1 MRKPIGEGQPM
12 RKISACTALLLLCAA
27 LPTSAQVADTIRVN
41 GSGSAVSMLKP
52 MAEAYQR
59 SHRHVEIA
67 IGRPLGSSGAI
78 KALLAGALDLAVSSK
93 PLTAEEAAKGARLY
107 AYGKTPLA
115 IVVGREVPATDL
127 SSRQLEDI
135 LAGRMTRWAS
145 GSPLRLVLRPEGDID
160 TRILRDFSPAMDQ
173 AVSLAQARPGM
184 LLAVTDPEATA
195 LVARTQGGVG
205 VAGLPS
211 VLGDG
216 HPLKVLTFNGL
227 GPTPAL
233 LASGAYPLA
242 KDIHLVITDKATP
255 ATRAFIDYLYSKP
268 GRALAR
274 KAGVWITASAAPPG
288 MAP

>member
-1 MRKPIGEGQPM
+1 MRKT
-12 RKISACTALLLLCAA
+12 SAWTILFMFCAA
-27 LPTSAQVADTIRVN
+27 WPGWSQVTDTIRVN
-41 GSGSAVSMLKP
+41 GSGSAMSMLKP
-52 MAEAYQR
+52 LAEAYQR
-59 SHRHVEIA
+59 SNRHVEIA
-67 IGRPLGSSGAI
+67 VGKPLGSSGAL

-93 PLTAEEAAKGARLY
+93 PLTAEDSAKGARLF

-115 IVVGREVPATDL
+115 IVVEREVPVTDL

-145 GSPLRLVLRPEGDID
+145 GPALRLVLRPEGDID
-160 TRILRDFSPAMDQ
+160 TRILRDFSPTMNQ

-195 LVARTQGGVG
+195 LIARTQGGVG
-205 VAGLPS
+205 LAGLAS

-216 HPLKVLTFNGL
+216 HRLKVLTFNGL
-227 GPTPAL
+227 SPTPAL
-233 LASGAYPLA
+233 LASGTYPMA

-255 ATRAFIDYLYSKP
+255 AAWAFIDYIYSKP
-268 GRALAR
+268 GRALAQ
-274 KAGVWITASAAPPG
+274 KAGVWVTASTPPT

>member
-1 MRKPIGEGQPM
+1 
-12 RKISACTALLLLCAA
+12 
-27 LPTSAQVADTIRVN
+27 
-41 GSGSAVSMLKP
+41 
-52 MAEAYQR
+52 
-59 SHRHVEIA
+59 
-67 IGRPLGSSGAI
+67 
-78 KALLAGALDLAVSSK
+78 
-93 PLTAEEAAKGARLY
+93 
-107 AYGKTPLA
+107 
-115 IVVGREVPATDL
+115 
-127 SSRQLEDI
+127 
-135 LAGRMTRWAS
+135 MTRWAS

-205 VAGLPS
+205 FAGLAS

-233 LASGAYPLA
+233 LASGAYP
-242 KDIHLVITDKATP
+242 
-255 ATRAFIDYLYSKP
+255 
-268 GRALAR
+268 
-274 KAGVWITASAAPPG
+274 AAPPG